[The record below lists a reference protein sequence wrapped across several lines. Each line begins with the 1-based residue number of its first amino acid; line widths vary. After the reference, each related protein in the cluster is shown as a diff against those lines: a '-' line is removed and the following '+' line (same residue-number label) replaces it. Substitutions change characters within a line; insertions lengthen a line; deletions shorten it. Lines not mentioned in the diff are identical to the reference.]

1 MKDQFKGFD
10 WFGQTVQ
17 LTYKGEDQYRT
28 MLGASVSFV
37 LMLVLIGYGIFKTTY
52 LFSRFNPEITKI
64 SLLKDMSLGEV
75 FDVSESDFYFA
86 WGLTTPLDPTIGYFT
101 VRQLGRYDT
110 G

>member
-17 LTYKGEDQYRT
+17 LTYKGEEQYRT
-28 MLGASVSFV
+28 LLGAFVSFI
-37 LMLVLIGYGIFKTTY
+37 LILVLTGYGTFKAYY

-75 FDVSESDFYFA
+75 FD
-86 WGLTTPLDPTIGYFT
+86 PT
-101 VRQLGRYDT
+101 
-110 G
+110 